1 MILIRTKLTRQQF
14 INASLVQLYNKTSTK
29 VITGLFALFLLFAT
43 LMIPATRG
51 NFFFMVVY
59 PILIL
64 ALNPLSVYM
73 TAKRSFNN
81 IKTNGETIEYHF
93 EDNGLLTKGETFS
106 MESTWDSIYKVTQTK
121 HWIMIW
127 RNRQVANPIPKT
139 SVSEGELSELKHL
152 LDRNNIPNNL

>member
-1 MILIRTKLTRQQF
+1 MLIRTKLTQQEF
-14 INASLVQLYNKTSTK
+14 INASIVQLYSKTSTK

-43 LMIPATRG
+43 VTMPAMRS

-73 TAKRSFNN
+73 TAKRSFRS

-93 EDNGLLTKGETFS
+93 EDSGLLTKGETFS
-106 MESTWDSIYKVTQTK
+106 MESTWDTIYKVTQTK
-121 HWIMIW
+121 NWIMIW

-139 SVSEGELSELKHL
+139 AVSETELIELKQI
-152 LDRNNIPNNL
+152 LDRNGVTNNL

>member
-1 MILIRTKLTRQQF
+1 MLIRTKLTQQEF
-14 INASLVQLYNKTSTK
+14 INASLVQLYSKTSTK

-43 LMIPATRG
+43 VTMPAMRS

-73 TAKRSFNN
+73 TAKRSFRS

-93 EDNGLLTKGETFS
+93 EDSGLLTKGETFS
-106 MESTWDSIYKVTQTK
+106 MESTWDTIYKVTQTK
-121 HWIMIW
+121 NWIMIW

-139 SVSEGELSELKHL
+139 AVSEAELIELKQI
-152 LDRNNIPNNL
+152 LDRNGVTNNL

>member
-1 MILIRTKLTRQQF
+1 MRQEF
-14 INASLVQLYNKTSTK
+14 INASLVQLYSKTSTK

-43 LMIPATRG
+43 VAIPATRS

-64 ALNPLSVYM
+64 ALNPLGVYM

-106 MESTWDSIYKVTQTK
+106 MESTWDTIYKITQTK
-121 HWIMIW
+121 NWIFIW

-139 SVSEGELSELKHL
+139 AVSEDELKEL
-152 LDRNNIPNNL
+152 KIILDRNHVSNNL